1 MAEAAM
7 VAAAMAEVLSVD
19 YILRRMAIMD
29 IIDITR
35 DPEVAAVDRVLRP
48 VRAIATRR
56 FFRTWD
62 TIAGSWRIGHG
73 LWFFFG
79 T

>member
-1 MAEAAM
+1 MAEVAM
-7 VAAAMAEVLSVD
+7 VAAATVEVPSVD
-19 YILRRMAIMD
+19 YILRRMATMD

-35 DPEVAAVDRVLRP
+35 DLEVVAADRVLRP

-62 TIAGSWRIGHG
+62 TIAGRWRIGHR
-73 LWFFFG
+73 L
-79 T
+79 

>member
-19 YILRRMAIMD
+19 CILRRMAIMD